1 METNEN
7 KDTTYQSI
15 CNLAKPV
22 QRGKFIAINT
32 YTKKIER
39 SQVNNLTLQPKE
51 LEKEEQTKFKVRK
64 RKETIRLEQR

>member
-7 KDTTYQSI
+7 KDTTYQNI

-39 SQVNNLTLQPKE
+39 SQVNNLTLQPYNPRNQKKKNK
-51 LEKEEQTKFKVRK
+51 LNSKSGKGRK
-64 RKETIRLEQR
+64 Q